1 MVWFCLTEWLFDE
14 MAKGVI
20 YYAPQGKK
28 QMKPGSESL
37 FSKSKENLELAL
49 ALKEDGKLNAAAN
62 RFYYS
67 AFQAVK
73 AYAVE
78 KDKMRMDED
87 SCVHFKVKQIAKE
100 EDRKYWDIMEDACRL
115 RVTADY
121 LPEDIQGYELDK
133 KFQNDIQEIHDHF
146 EALAKSA

>member
-1 MVWFCLTEWLFDE
+1 
-14 MAKGVI
+14 
-20 YYAPQGKK
+20 
-28 QMKPGSESL
+28 MKPGSQSL
-37 FSKSKENLELAL
+37 LSKSKENFDLALEL
-49 ALKEDGKLNAAAN
+49 KENRRFNAAAN

-67 AFQAVK
+67 AFQAIK

-78 KDKMRMDED
+78 KGKMQMEED
-87 SCVHFKVKQIAKE
+87 SGVHKKVKQIAKD
-100 EDRKYWDIMEDACRL
+100 EDKKYRDIMEDAYNF

-121 LPEDIQGYELDK
+121 LAEDIQDYELTQ